1 MAAARI
7 LSASVAY
14 AAPALLLG
22 WYLGGQ
28 ALTGRIDA
36 WLAVP
41 LLMPGALRH
50 ARLTRGADRARRALA
65 AVAALVLLFAAQGAL
80 HIILAARPGV
90 PALLVTAVAGAVC
103 LTAAQALDTIAV
115 RWRRAVRWTAF
126 VFAALLWFGA
136 SHGTIALLH
145 RGGEPAVRPVV
156 VMLSGLPLRW
166 GGTTDLAAMLDRG
179 PADHPALARLDRA
192 VDLRLVDSLEALPPD
207 ARLFLAHPR
216 ALAPADLVRID
227 EHVRKGGEAVILAD
241 ALSSWPPPHP
251 LGDPRNPPIT
261 SLLTPLL
268 DHWGIELAAPAP
280 TDQGD
285 VPIRLSREGPLLRLH
300 SAGRFVRLPST
311 CRAFG
316 RATVAECRI
325 GAGRAL
331 IVGDAD
337 LLHESQWQSPLP
349 WVPWL
354 RRADTMAWLP
364 AQLRGDAWG
373 GWRAPLWIRPRGD

>member
-1 MAAARI
+1 VAGARI
-7 LSASVAY
+7 LSAGVAY

-28 ALTGRIDA
+28 ALTGRVDA

-41 LLMPGALRH
+41 LLMPGALLH
-50 ARLTRGADRARRALA
+50 ARLMRDADRAGRAWA
-65 AVAALVLLFAAQGAL
+65 AVAALALLIALQGAL
-80 HIILAARPGV
+80 HLILAARPGV
-90 PALLVTAVAGAVC
+90 PALLVTALAGAVC
-103 LTAAQALDTIAV
+103 LTAAQALDKVAV
-115 RWRRAVRWTAF
+115 RWPRAVRWS
-126 VFAALLWFGA
+126 AALLAVLLWFAG

-145 RGGEPAVRPVV
+145 RGGEPAVRPVA

-166 GGTTDLAAMLDRG
+166 GGAADLASMLDRG
-179 PADHPALARLDRA
+179 PADHPVLVQLDRA

-207 ARLFLAHPR
+207 ARLLLAHPR
-216 ALAPADLVRID
+216 ALAPAELVRID
-227 EHVRKGGEAVILAD
+227 DHVRKGGEAILFAD
-241 ALSSWPPPHP
+241 ALSSWPPPYP

-268 DHWGIELAAPAP
+268 DHWGVELAAPAP
-280 TDQGD
+280 TDRGD
-285 VPIRLSREGPLLRLH
+285 VPIQLSREGPLLRLH

-311 CRAFG
+311 CRALG
-316 RATVAECRI
+316 GGAVAECRI

-337 LLHESQWQSPLP
+337 LLHESQWRSPLA
-349 WVPWL
+349 WAPWL

-364 AQLRGDAWG
+364 ARLRGDAWDS
-373 GWRAPLWIRPRGD
+373 RIAPLWIRPRGD